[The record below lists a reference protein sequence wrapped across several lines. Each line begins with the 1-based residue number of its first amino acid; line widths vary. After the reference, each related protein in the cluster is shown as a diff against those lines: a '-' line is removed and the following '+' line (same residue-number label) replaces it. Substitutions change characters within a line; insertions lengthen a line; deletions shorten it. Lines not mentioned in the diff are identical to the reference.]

1 MQVTAFY
8 NRSAP
13 AKINAWPKY
22 CWWRQKWWGKQVCL
36 QLVKDHFGCAFLY
49 LCRRKAGRHMFD
61 SFSPI
66 ILSIIVV
73 SQLIWSWVLLTDAIV
88 HGSLSYLLNTFVICI
103 QFFFSYIYNIFT
115 YKLYSPRRNVNVRV
129 HWNYAVFSILM
140 GRILIKIN
148 CYLRMF

>member
-1 MQVTAFY
+1 MI
-8 NRSAP
+8 
-13 AKINAWPKY
+13 INSDYKLSMYVILPFLHFRDFKLKKLIHI
-22 CWWRQKWWGKQVCL
+22 Q
-36 QLVKDHFGCAFLY
+36 HFGCAFLY